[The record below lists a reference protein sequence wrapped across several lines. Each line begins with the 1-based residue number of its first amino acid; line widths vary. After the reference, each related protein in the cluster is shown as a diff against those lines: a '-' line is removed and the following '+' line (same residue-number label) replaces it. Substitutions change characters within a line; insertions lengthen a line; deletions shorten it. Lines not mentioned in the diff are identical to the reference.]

1 VAFLALLAASLIAR
15 RRIAVGR
22 LEWAF
27 LGALAAYAGWM
38 ELSQLWSDTPANSV
52 LEGERAFLYVCA
64 VAAVLLSMERSN
76 MPVLLAGSLAG
87 ATALCAY
94 ALTKYLAFGH
104 ELDPYQGDLLFLPI
118 GYANALGIYAVIGI
132 LLALGLALSG
142 TGWWRLAAASVV
154 VLGPTLYLTKSR
166 AASFALALGLFV
178 LLAFAPRVPKRV
190 VAAFAGLAVVFVAV
204 VVVVAADASGV
215 AGRLFGENRPRYW
228 RVAADQYADNPVL
241 GSGAGTFDRY
251 ILADPDAGTFARDP
265 HNLYLASLAELGPV
279 GLALIVTAFA
289 LPLVALRRGR
299 DPLLAT
305 AAGGYVA
312 FIVHAGVDWDWEL
325 PAVTLGGL
333 LCGTALLA
341 GVRPPDAPELGW
353 RLRLALLAAAAA
365 FAALSLVRLDR
376 GPGLPW
382 TA

>member
-1 VAFLALLAASLIAR
+1 MV
-15 RRIAVGR
+15 
-22 LEWAF
+22 
-27 LGALAAYAGWM
+27 
-38 ELSQLWSDTPANSV
+38 LSQLWSEAPVNSV

-64 VAAVLLSMERSN
+64 VAAVLLTMERSN

-87 ATALCAY
+87 VTALCAY
-94 ALTKYLAFGH
+94 ALTDYLVFGH

-132 LLALGLALSG
+132 LLALGLFLTE
-142 TGWWRLAAASVV
+142 TGRWRIAAASVV
-154 VLGPTLYLTKSR
+154 VLAPTLYLTSSR

-178 LLAFAPRVPKRV
+178 LLAFSPRVPRPV
-190 VAAFAGLAVVFVAV
+190 FAAVAMVAAVFV
-204 VVVVAADASGV
+204 VVVIVAAADAPGV

-228 RVAADQYADNPVL
+228 RVAANQYADNPVL

-251 ILADPDAGTFARDP
+251 ILADPDAGTFARDA
-265 HNLYLASLAELGPV
+265 HNIYLGTLAELGPV
-279 GLALIVTAFA
+279 GLALLLTAFA
-289 LPLVALRRGR
+289 LPLVTLRRGR

-341 GVRPPDAPELGW
+341 GARPPDAGELGW
-353 RLRLALLAAAAA
+353 RSRLALVLVA
-365 FAALSLVRLDR
+365 FGFAVLSLVRLDG
-376 GPGLPW
+376 GPVLPW
-382 TA
+382 AG